1 MFSEVESNYSLA
13 SYLISTR
20 LRIADL
26 KIILKKMGETVTG
39 NKSDLIARALA
50 ALENAKELSLKDPS
64 NSRFS
69 IYLQYIAME
78 NGGTLHAGYLLLSN

>member
-13 SYLISTR
+13 CYLISTR

-39 NKSDLIARALA
+39 NKSDLIARALF
-50 ALENAKELSLKDPS
+50 ALQHAKDLSLKDPN

-69 IYLQYIAME
+69 MFLQYIAME
-78 NGGTLHAGYLLLSN
+78 NGGTLHAGYPSLSK